1 MSARPSG
8 QIQTGRVSAS
18 SCSRPRAATS
28 SARRGW
34 RWAPT
39 ITSPSRSPTKRWWL
53 RSRRYSVLPKDPAMN
68 KQARK
73 GVAPV
78 RLNVLIPLVLGTLA
92 GACFL
97 VAAVVLGSITQARGP
112 IEEHLPRIGALMLLS
127 FGGMLVLFSA
137 AWAVLHLWVVRPIRI
152 LTGEAETLALT
163 QQNRGL
169 LMPSRHAL
177 ERLPRAV
184 EQLAQKLAA
193 ARAGTVEAIAG
204 ATQRA
209 EEQKSW
215 LEAILLDLTEGIIV
229 CNLEHRI
236 LLYNQAAARILN
248 MRDALGLGRSLFGLL
263 TGEPILQTL
272 ELLQQAGPAAGPSA
286 AQPASERA
294 SHRFVCATVDVGTLL
309 ETRLSL
315 VHQPSG
321 AASGY
326 VLSFADIGPQIENL
340 ALRDAILRETM
351 VEWRRP
357 LANLRA
363 AAETLFANPALKVA
377 DRAAFEEIIAK
388 EVENLNDRFL
398 EASRRYERLTAGP
411 WPMADIHSLDLF
423 RMLQRHLAE
432 SDGIELTP
440 VGMPLWLQADS
451 HSLILALEHLIRA
464 VANYTGKSAFD
475 IEALPG
481 ENYGYVE
488 VAWEGAPVP
497 SAAIESW
504 LDEPLKGTI
513 ANRKAR
519 QILERHG
526 SDLCSKRKGD
536 GRACLR
542 LPLRLPER
550 PQIISAGL
558 PVAPRPEY
566 YDFDLFKVADTTFGD
581 TPLKKLRYVVFDTET
596 TGIRPSEG
604 DELVAIAAVRIVNG
618 RILTGET
625 FDRLINPG
633 RSIPASSVR
642 IHGITE
648 GMARDKPP
656 ARIVLP
662 QFKNFVGDGVL
673 VAWNAA
679 FDMRFLELKQ
689 DEAGVRFDNPV
700 LDALLLSIYVS
711 DDPVDLSLMGTAE
724 RWGVVDI
731 GRLP

>member
-1 MSARPSG
+1 
-8 QIQTGRVSAS
+8 
-18 SCSRPRAATS
+18 
-28 SARRGW
+28 
-34 RWAPT
+34 
-39 ITSPSRSPTKRWWL
+39 
-53 RSRRYSVLPKDPAMN
+53 MN
-68 KQARK
+68 ERARK

-78 RLNVLIPLVLGTLA
+78 RLNMLVPLVLGTLG

-97 VAAVVLGSITQARGP
+97 VLAVVLGSITHARGP
-112 IEEHLPRIGALMLLS
+112 IEEHLPRIGSLMLVS
-127 FGGMLVLFSA
+127 FGSMLVLFSA
-137 AWAVLHLWVVRPIRI
+137 AWAVLYSWVVRPIQV

-163 QQNRGL
+163 QQSRGL
-169 LMPSRHAL
+169 LMPCRHAL

-193 ARAGTVEAIAG
+193 ARAGTAEAIAG

-209 EEQKSW
+209 EEQKRW

-263 TGEPILQTL
+263 TGEPVLQTL
-272 ELLQQAGPAAGPSA
+272 ELLQQAGQAAGKTGPGA
-286 AQPASERA
+286 AQPASEQP

-315 VHQPSG
+315 VRQPSG
-321 AASGY
+321 AATGY

-363 AAETLFANPALKVA
+363 AAETLFANPALKDA
-377 DRAAFEEIIAK
+377 DRVAFEEIIAK
-388 EVENLNDRFL
+388 EVETLNDRFL
-398 EASRRYERLTAGP
+398 EVSRRYERLTAGP
-411 WPMADIHSLDLF
+411 WPMSDIHSLDLF
-423 RMLQRHLAE
+423 RVLQRHLSE
-432 SDGIELTP
+432 NDGIELTL

-451 HSLILALEHLIRA
+451 HSLILALEHLVRA

-526 SDLCSKRKGD
+526 SDLWSKPRGD
-536 GRACLR
+536 GGACLR

-550 PQIISAGL
+550 PQIVSIEP

-566 YDFDLFKVADTTFGD
+566 YDFDLFKVADTALAD

-604 DELVAIAAVRIVNG
+604 DEIIAIAAVRIVNG
-618 RILTGET
+618 QILTGET
-625 FDRLINPG
+625 FERFVNPG
-633 RSIPASSVR
+633 RSIPAASVR

-648 GMARDKPP
+648 DTTRDKPP

-673 VAWNAA
+673 IAWNAA

-711 DDPVDLSLMGTAE
+711 DEPINHSLMATAE
-724 RWGVVDI
+724 RLGVVVT
-731 GRLP
+731 GRHTALGDAMATAAIWVRLLDLLAARGIRTLGQAFRISSRLVAERRQLAQF

>member
-1 MSARPSG
+1 
-8 QIQTGRVSAS
+8 
-18 SCSRPRAATS
+18 
-28 SARRGW
+28 
-34 RWAPT
+34 
-39 ITSPSRSPTKRWWL
+39 
-53 RSRRYSVLPKDPAMN
+53 MN
-68 KQARK
+68 ERTHK
-73 GVAPV
+73 GMTRV
-78 RLNVLIPLVLGTLA
+78 RLNVLVPLVLAALA

-97 VAAVVLGSITQARGP
+97 VSAVVLGSITQAKGP
-112 IEEHLPRIGALMLLS
+112 IEDHLPRIGSLILLS

-137 AWAVLHLWVVRPIRI
+137 AWAVLHLWVVRPIRA
-152 LTGEAETLALT
+152 LTNEAETLALT
-163 QQNRGL
+163 QQKRGL
-169 LMPSRHAL
+169 LMPPRHAL

-193 ARAGTVEAIAG
+193 AHAGTEEAIAG

-272 ELLQQAGPAAGPSA
+272 ELLQQATPAGGQSGPDTAEGALG
-286 AQPASERA
+286 QQ

-309 ETRLSL
+309 ETHLSL
-315 VHQPSG
+315 VRQPSG

-326 VLSFADIGPQIENL
+326 VLSFADIGPQIEKL

-363 AAETLFANPALKVA
+363 AVETLFANPTLEDT

-388 EVENLNDRFL
+388 EVENLNDRFF
-398 EASRRYERLTAGP
+398 EASRRYDRLTAGP
-411 WPMADIHSLDLF
+411 WPMSDIHSLDLF
-423 RMLQRHLAE
+423 RLLQKHLSE
-432 SDGIELTP
+432 TDGIHLTP

-451 HSLILALEHLIRA
+451 HSLIVALEYLIRA
-464 VANYTGKSAFD
+464 VARYTGESAFD

-481 ENYGYVE
+481 QNYGYVE
-488 VAWEGAPVP
+488 VAWEGAPIP

-519 QILERHG
+519 EILERHG
-526 SDLCSKRKGD
+526 SDLWSKPRGE
-536 GRACLR
+536 GGACLR
-542 LPLRLPER
+542 LPLRLAER
-550 PQIISAGL
+550 AQIVSVKPQ
-558 PVAPRPEY
+558 VAPRPEY
-566 YDFDLFKVADTTFGD
+566 YDFDLFKITDTALAD

-625 FDRLINPG
+625 FERLINPG

-648 GMARDKPP
+648 DMARDKPP
-656 ARIVLP
+656 ARVVLP
-662 QFKNFVGDGVL
+662 QFKNFVGDEVL
-673 VAWNAA
+673 IAWNAA

-689 DEAGVRFDNPV
+689 DEAGVRFNNPV

-711 DDPVDLSLMGTAE
+711 NDLANHSLLATAE
-724 RWGVVDI
+724 RLGVVVT
-731 GRLP
+731 GRHTALGDAMATAAIWVKLLNLLEARGIRTLGQAFRISSRLVAERRQLAQF

>member
-1 MSARPSG
+1 MNER
-8 QIQTGRVSAS
+8 TH
-18 SCSRPRAATS
+18 
-28 SARRGW
+28 RGVT
-34 RWAPT
+34 R
-39 ITSPSRSPTKRWWL
+39 
-53 RSRRYSVLPKDPAMN
+53 
-68 KQARK
+68 
-73 GVAPV
+73 V
-78 RLNVLIPLVLGTLA
+78 RLNVLVPLVLAALA

-97 VAAVVLGSITQARGP
+97 VSAVVLGSITQAKGP
-112 IEEHLPRIGALMLLS
+112 IEDHLPRLGSLMLVS

-137 AWAVLHLWVVRPIRI
+137 AWAVLHLWVVWPIRA
-152 LTGEAETLALT
+152 LTNEAETLALT

-169 LMPSRHAL
+169 LMPPRHAL

-193 ARAGTVEAIAG
+193 ARVGTEEAIAG

-229 CNLEHRI
+229 CNLQHRI

-272 ELLQQAGPAAGPSA
+272 ELLQQAGPAGGKTAPDA
-286 AQPASERA
+286 AEGAPEQQ

-309 ETRLSL
+309 ETHLSL
-315 VHQPSG
+315 VRQPSG

-326 VLSFADIGPQIENL
+326 VLSFADIGPQIEKL

-351 VEWRRP
+351 VDWRRP

-363 AAETLFANPALKVA
+363 AVETLFANPTLEGA

-388 EVENLNDRFL
+388 EVENLNDRFF
-398 EASRRYERLTAGP
+398 EASRRYDRLTAGP
-411 WPMADIHSLDLF
+411 WPMSDIHSLDLF
-423 RMLQRHLAE
+423 RVLQKHLSE
-432 SDGIELTP
+432 VDGIQLTP

-464 VANYTGKSAFD
+464 VARHTGKSVFD
-475 IEALPG
+475 IEAVRG

-488 VAWEGAPVP
+488 VAWEGAAIP

-504 LDEPLKGTI
+504 LDEPLEGTI

-519 QILERHG
+519 EILERHG
-526 SDLCSKRKGD
+526 SDLWSKPRGE
-536 GRACLR
+536 GACLR
-542 LPLRLPER
+542 LPLRLAER
-550 PQIISAGL
+550 PQIISVKQ

-566 YDFDLFKVADTTFGD
+566 YDFDLFKITDTALAD

-625 FDRLINPG
+625 FERLINPG

-648 GMARDKPP
+648 DMARDKPP

-662 QFKNFVGDGVL
+662 QFKNFVGDEVL
-673 VAWNAA
+673 IAWNAA

-689 DEAGVRFDNPV
+689 DEAGVRFNNPV

-711 DDPVDLSLMGTAE
+711 NDLANHSLLATAE
-724 RWGVVDI
+724 RLGVVVT
-731 GRLP
+731 GRHTALGDAMATAAIWVKLLNLLEARGIRTLGQAFRISSRLVAERRQLAQF

>member
-1 MSARPSG
+1 
-8 QIQTGRVSAS
+8 
-18 SCSRPRAATS
+18 
-28 SARRGW
+28 
-34 RWAPT
+34 
-39 ITSPSRSPTKRWWL
+39 
-53 RSRRYSVLPKDPAMN
+53 MN
-68 KQARK
+68 ERARK
-73 GVAPV
+73 GGAPV
-78 RLNVLIPLVLGTLA
+78 RLNVLVPLVLATLA
-92 GACFL
+92 AGCLL
-97 VAAVVLGSITQARGP
+97 VAVAVLGSLTQAKGP
-112 IEEHLPRIGALMLLS
+112 IEDHLPRLGSLMLAS
-127 FGGMLVLFSA
+127 FGGMLVLFAA
-137 AWAVLHLWVVRPIRI
+137 AWAVLHVWVVRPIRA
-152 LTGEAETLALT
+152 LTAEAETLALT
-163 QQNRGL
+163 QQSRAL
-169 LMPSRHAL
+169 LMPPRHAL

-193 ARAGTVEAIAG
+193 SRGGTAQAIAA

-229 CNLEHRI
+229 CNLDHRI
-236 LLYNQAAARILN
+236 LLYNSASARILN
-248 MRDALGLGRSLFGLL
+248 MREALGLGRSLFGLL
-263 TGEPILQTL
+263 TAEPLLQTL
-272 ELLQQAGPAAGPSA
+272 ELLQQGGQPSGVAGGVADERE
-286 AQPASERA
+286 QP

-309 ETRLSL
+309 ETRMSL
-315 VHQPSG
+315 VRQPSG

-340 ALRDAILRETM
+340 ALRDGILRETM

-363 AAETLFANPALKVA
+363 AVETLFANPTLKDA

-388 EVENLNDRFL
+388 EVENLNDRFS

-411 WPMADIHSLDLF
+411 WPMSDIHSLDLF
-423 RMLQRHLAE
+423 RVLQRHLSE
-432 SDGIELTP
+432 VDGIELTP

-451 HSLILALEHLIRA
+451 HSLILALEHLTRELA
-464 VANYTGKSAFD
+464 RYTRKRAFD
-475 IEALPG
+475 VEAMAG

-488 VAWEGAPVP
+488 IAWEGTPIP
-497 SAAIESW
+497 SAAIEGW

-526 SDLCSKRKGD
+526 SDLWSKIKGE
-536 GRACLR
+536 GGACLR
-542 LPLRLPER
+542 LPLRLSER
-550 PQIISAGL
+550 PQIAKS
-558 PVAPRPEY
+558 PTAPRPEY
-566 YDFDLFKVADTTFGD
+566 YDFDLFKITDTALADH
-581 TPLKKLRYVVFDTET
+581 PLKSLRYVVFDTET
-596 TGIRPSEG
+596 TGLRPSEG
-604 DELVAIAAVRIVNG
+604 DELIAIAAVRIVNG

-625 FDRLINPG
+625 FERLIDPG

-648 GMARDKPP
+648 DMARDKPP

-689 DEAGVRFDNPV
+689 DEAGVQFNNPV
-700 LDALLLSIYVS
+700 LDALLLSIFVS
-711 DDPVDLSLMGTAE
+711 EDNVNHSLLATAE
-724 RWGVVDI
+724 RLGVVVT
-731 GRLP
+731 GRHTALGDAMAAAAIWVKLMDLLEARGIRTLGQAYRISSRLVAERRQLAQF

>member
-1 MSARPSG
+1 MSERARQGS
-8 QIQTGRVSAS
+8 
-18 SCSRPRAATS
+18 
-28 SARRGW
+28 
-34 RWAPT
+34 
-39 ITSPSRSPTKRWWL
+39 
-53 RSRRYSVLPKDPAMN
+53 
-68 KQARK
+68 
-73 GVAPV
+73 APV
-78 RLNVLIPLVLGTLA
+78 RLHVLVPLVLGILA
-92 GACFL
+92 GVCFL
-97 VAAVVLGSITQARGP
+97 VSAAVLGWIAHEQHRP
-112 IEEHLPRIGALMLLS
+112 IGALLS
-127 FGGMLVLFSA
+127 LVFGGMLLLFA
-137 AWAVLHLWVVRPIRI
+137 VAWAVLHWWVVRPIQV

-169 LMPSRHAL
+169 LMSPSHAL

-184 EQLAQKLAA
+184 EHLAHKLAA
-193 ARAGTVEAIAG
+193 ARAGTAEAVAG

-248 MRDALGLGRSLFGLL
+248 MRDTLGLGRSLFGLL
-263 TGEPILQTL
+263 TGEPVLQTL
-272 ELLQQAGPAAGPSA
+272 ELLQQSGKTAFAGP
-286 AQPASERA
+286 ERQ

-315 VHQPSG
+315 VRQPSG
-321 AASGY
+321 TASGY

-363 AAETLFANPALKVA
+363 AAETLFANPALKDA

-411 WPMADIHSLDLF
+411 WPMSDIHSLDLF
-423 RMLQRHLAE
+423 RLLQRHLSE
-432 SDGIELTP
+432 NDGIELTL

-464 VANYTGKSAFD
+464 VAGYTGKSAFD

-481 ENYGYVE
+481 DNYGYVE
-488 VAWEGAPVP
+488 VAWEGAPIP

-526 SDLCSKRKGD
+526 SDLWSRPRGD
-536 GRACLR
+536 GGACLR

-550 PQIISAGL
+550 PQIVMAG
-558 PVAPRPEY
+558 PPAAPRPEY
-566 YDFDLFKVADTTFGD
+566 YDFDLFKLTDTALAD

-604 DELVAIAAVRIVNG
+604 DELIAIAAVRIVNG

-625 FDRLINPG
+625 FERLINPG
-633 RSIPASSVR
+633 RSIPAASVR

-648 GMARDKPP
+648 EMARDKPP

-673 VAWNAA
+673 IAWNAA

-689 DEAGVRFDNPV
+689 DEAAVRFDNPV

-711 DDPVDLSLMGTAE
+711 NDPVNHSLLATAE
-724 RWGVVDI
+724 RLGVVVT
-731 GRLP
+731 GRHTALGDAMATAAIWVKLLDLLEARGIRTLGQAYRISSRLVAERRQLAQF

>member
-1 MSARPSG
+1 
-8 QIQTGRVSAS
+8 
-18 SCSRPRAATS
+18 
-28 SARRGW
+28 
-34 RWAPT
+34 
-39 ITSPSRSPTKRWWL
+39 
-53 RSRRYSVLPKDPAMN
+53 MN
-68 KQARK
+68 ERARK
-73 GVAPV
+73 RVAPV
-78 RLNVLIPLVLGTLA
+78 RLNVLVPLVLGTLA
-92 GACFL
+92 GTCFL
-97 VAAVVLGSITQARGP
+97 VSAVVLGSITQARGP
-112 IEEHLPRIGALMLLS
+112 IEEHLPRLGSLMLVS

-137 AWAVLHLWVVRPIRI
+137 AWAVLYLWVVRPIQA

-163 QQNRGL
+163 QQSRGL

-184 EQLAQKLAA
+184 EQLAQRLAA
-193 ARAGTVEAIAG
+193 ARAGTGEAIAS

-229 CNLEHRI
+229 CNPEHRI

-263 TGEPILQTL
+263 TSEPILQTL
-272 ELLQQAGPAAGPSA
+272 ELLQQAGQAGPDA
-286 AQPASERA
+286 AQGASERQ

-315 VHQPSG
+315 VRQPSG

-340 ALRDAILRETM
+340 ALRDAILHETM

-363 AAETLFANPALKVA
+363 AAETLFANPALKDA
-377 DRAAFEEIIAK
+377 DRTAFEEIIAK

-411 WPMADIHSLDLF
+411 WPMSDIHSLDLF
-423 RMLQRHLAE
+423 RVLQRHLSE
-432 SDGIELTP
+432 NDGIELTL

-464 VANYTGKSAFD
+464 VANYAGKSAFD

-488 VAWEGAPVP
+488 VAWEGAPIP

-526 SDLCSKRKGD
+526 SDLWSKPRGD
-536 GRACLR
+536 GGACLR
-542 LPLRLPER
+542 LPLRLPAR
-550 PQIISAGL
+550 PQIVSIE
-558 PVAPRPEY
+558 PPIAPRPEY
-566 YDFDLFKVADTTFGD
+566 YDFDLFKVADTALAD

-604 DELVAIAAVRIVNG
+604 DELIAIAAVRIVNG

-625 FDRLINPG
+625 FERLMNPG

-648 GMARDKPP
+648 DMARDKPP

-673 VAWNAA
+673 IAWNAA

-711 DDPVDLSLMGTAE
+711 DEPIDHSLMATAE
-724 RWGVVDI
+724 RLGVVVT
-731 GRLP
+731 GRHTALGDAMATAAIWVRLLDLLEARGIRTLGQAFRISSRLVAERRQLAQF

>member
-1 MSARPSG
+1 M
-8 QIQTGRVSAS
+8 
-18 SCSRPRAATS
+18 
-28 SARRGW
+28 
-34 RWAPT
+34 
-39 ITSPSRSPTKRWWL
+39 
-53 RSRRYSVLPKDPAMN
+53 
-68 KQARK
+68 
-73 GVAPV
+73 
-78 RLNVLIPLVLGTLA
+78 LV
-92 GACFL
+92 
-97 VAAVVLGSITQARGP
+97 
-112 IEEHLPRIGALMLLS
+112 S

-137 AWAVLHLWVVRPIRI
+137 AWAVFHVWVVRPIQA

-163 QQNRGL
+163 RQNRGL

-177 ERLPRAV
+177 ERLPHAV
-184 EQLAQKLAA
+184 AQLAQKLAA
-193 ARAGTVEAIAG
+193 ARTGTAEAIAG

-248 MRDALGLGRSLFGLL
+248 ARDALGLGRSLFGLL

-272 ELLQQAGPAAGPSA
+272 ELLQQSGQAAGKTGPDA
-286 AQPASERA
+286 AERA
-294 SHRFVCATVDVGTLL
+294 SDQQSHRFVCATVDVGTLL

-315 VHQPSG
+315 VREPSG

-326 VLSFADIGPQIENL
+326 VLSFADIGLQIENL

-363 AAETLFANPALKVA
+363 AVETLFANPALKDA
-377 DRAAFEEIIAK
+377 DRAAFEEIISK

-398 EASRRYERLTAGP
+398 DVSRRYERLTAGP
-411 WPMADIHSLDLF
+411 WPMSDIHSLDLF
-423 RMLQRHLAE
+423 RVLQRHLSE
-432 SDGIELTP
+432 RGGIELTP

-451 HSLILALEHLIRA
+451 HSLILALEHLVRA
-464 VANYTGKSAFD
+464 VASYTGKSAFD
-475 IEALPG
+475 IEAVPG

-488 VAWEGAPVP
+488 VAWEGVPIP

-504 LDEPLKGTI
+504 LDEPLEGTI

-526 SDLCSKRKGD
+526 SDLWSKPKGD
-536 GRACLR
+536 GSACLR
-542 LPLRLPER
+542 LPLRQPER
-550 PQIISAGL
+550 PQIVSGK
-558 PVAPRPEY
+558 PSMAPRPEY
-566 YDFDLFKVADTTFGD
+566 YDFDLFKITDTALAD
-581 TPLKKLRYVVFDTET
+581 TPLKKLRFVVFDTET
-596 TGIRPSEG
+596 TGLRPSEG
-604 DELVAIAAVRIVNG
+604 DELIAIAAVRIVNG
-618 RILTGET
+618 RLLTGET
-625 FDRLINPG
+625 FERLINPG

-648 GMARDKPP
+648 DMARDKPP

-662 QFKNFVGDGVL
+662 QFKNFIGDAVL

-689 DEAGVRFDNPV
+689 DEAGVRFNNPV

-711 DDPVDLSLMGTAE
+711 NDLINHSLLATAE
-724 RWGVVDI
+724 RLGVVVT
-731 GRLP
+731 GRHTALGDAMATGAIWVKLLDLLEARGIRTLGQAFKISSRLVDERRQVAQF

>member
-1 MSARPSG
+1 
-8 QIQTGRVSAS
+8 
-18 SCSRPRAATS
+18 
-28 SARRGW
+28 
-34 RWAPT
+34 
-39 ITSPSRSPTKRWWL
+39 
-53 RSRRYSVLPKDPAMN
+53 MN
-68 KQARK
+68 ERARK

-78 RLNVLIPLVLGTLA
+78 RLHVLIPLVLGTLA
-92 GACFL
+92 GACLL
-97 VAAVVLGSITQARGP
+97 VSVAVLGSITQARGP
-112 IEEHLPRIGALMLLS
+112 IEDHLPRIGLLMLLS
-127 FGGMLVLFSA
+127 FGGMLALFAA
-137 AWAVLHLWVVRPIRI
+137 AWAVLHSWVVRPIEA

-169 LMPSRHAL
+169 LMPPRHAL

-193 ARAGTVEAIAG
+193 ARAGTAEAIAD

-263 TGEPILQTL
+263 TGEPVVQTL
-272 ELLQQAGPAAGPSA
+272 ELLQQSGQAAGKTGLEA
-286 AQPASERA
+286 ERASEQQ

-315 VHQPSG
+315 VREPSG

-326 VLSFADIGPQIENL
+326 VLSFADIGPQIQNL

-363 AAETLFANPALKVA
+363 AVETLFANPAIKGT
-377 DRAAFEEIIAK
+377 DRAAFEEIIAN
-388 EVENLNDRFL
+388 EVENLNDRFH
-398 EASRRYERLTAGP
+398 EVSRRYERLTAGP
-411 WPMADIHSLDLF
+411 WPMSDIHSLDLF
-423 RMLQRHLAE
+423 RVLQRHLSE
-432 SDGIELTP
+432 SSGIELTP

-451 HSLILALEHLIRA
+451 HSLILALEHLVRA
-464 VANYTGKSAFD
+464 VASHTGKSAFD

-481 ENYGYVE
+481 EKYAYVE
-488 VAWEGAPVP
+488 VAWEGAPIP

-504 LDEPLKGTI
+504 LDEPLQGTI

-526 SDLCSKRKGD
+526 SDLWSKQRGD
-536 GRACLR
+536 GIACLR

-550 PQIISAGL
+550 PQIVSAS
-558 PVAPRPEY
+558 PPAAAPRPEY
-566 YDFDLFKVADTTFGD
+566 YDFDLFKVTDTALAD
-581 TPLKKLRYVVFDTET
+581 TPLKKLRCVVFDTET
-596 TGIRPSEG
+596 TGLRPSEG
-604 DELVAIAAVRIVNG
+604 DELIAIAAVRIVNG
-618 RILTGET
+618 RLLTGET
-625 FDRLINPG
+625 FERLMNPG

-648 GMARDKPP
+648 DMARDKPP

-662 QFKNFVGDGVL
+662 QFKNFIGDAVL
-673 VAWNAA
+673 IAWNAA

-689 DEAGVRFDNPV
+689 DEAGVQFNNPV

-711 DDPVDLSLMGTAE
+711 NDPINHSLLATAE
-724 RWGVVDI
+724 RLGVVVT
-731 GRLP
+731 GRHTALGDAMATAAIWVKLLDLLEARGIRTLGQAFRISSRLVAERRQLAQF

>member
-8 QIQTGRVSAS
+8 QIHAGLASAS

-28 SARRGW
+28 SARRAW

-39 ITSPSRSPTKRWWL
+39 ITSPSHSRTKRWWP
-53 RSRRYSVLPKDPAMN
+53 RSRRCSVLPKDPAMN
-68 KQARK
+68 ELARK
-73 GVAPV
+73 GVPPV
-78 RLNVLIPLVLGTLA
+78 RLNMLLPLVLGTLA

-112 IEEHLPRIGALMLLS
+112 IEEHLPRIGALMLAS

-137 AWAVLHLWVVRPIRI
+137 AWAVLHVWVVRPIQI

-163 QQNRGL
+163 QQNRSL

-193 ARAGTVEAIAG
+193 ARAGTAEAIAD

-215 LEAILLDLTEGIIV
+215 LEALPLD
-229 CNLEHRI
+229 
-236 LLYNQAAARILN
+236 
-248 MRDALGLGRSLFGLL
+248 
-263 TGEPILQTL
+263 
-272 ELLQQAGPAAGPSA
+272 LLQQAGQAAGKTRPDA
-286 AQPASERA
+286 TELASEQQ

-315 VHQPSG
+315 VQQPSG

-363 AAETLFANPALKVA
+363 AAETLFANPTLKDA
-377 DRAAFEEIIAK
+377 DRAAFEQIIAS

-398 EASRRYERLTAGP
+398 EVSRRYERLTAGP
-411 WPMADIHSLDLF
+411 WPMSDIHSLDLF
-423 RMLQRHLAE
+423 RVLQRHLSE
-432 SDGIELTP
+432 SDDIEVTL

-475 IEALPG
+475 IEALAG

-488 VAWEGAPVP
+488 VAWEGAPIP
-497 SAAIESW
+497 SATIESW

-526 SDLCSKRKGD
+526 SDLWSKPRGD
-536 GRACLR
+536 GGACLR
-542 LPLRLPER
+542 LPLRLAER
-550 PQIISAGL
+550 PQIISVGP

-566 YDFDLFKVADTTFGD
+566 YDFDLFKVADTALAD
-581 TPLKKLRYVVFDTET
+581 TPLKTLRYVVFDTET
-596 TGIRPSEG
+596 TGLRPSEG
-604 DELVAIAAVRIVNG
+604 DELVSIAAVRIVNG

-625 FDRLINPG
+625 FERLINPG
-633 RSIPASSVR
+633 RSIPAASVR

-648 GMARDKPP
+648 DMARDKPP
-656 ARIVLP
+656 ARIVLS

-679 FDMRFLELKQ
+679 FDMRFLVIKQ
-689 DEAGVRFDNPV
+689 DEAGVRFGNPV
-700 LDALLLSIYVS
+700 LDALLLSIYLS
-711 DDPVDLSLMGTAE
+711 DDPINHSLMATAE
-724 RWGVVDI
+724 RLGVVVT
-731 GRLP
+731 GRHTALGDAMATAAIWVKLLDLLEARGIRTLGQAFRISSRLVAERRQLAQF

>member
-1 MSARPSG
+1 
-8 QIQTGRVSAS
+8 
-18 SCSRPRAATS
+18 
-28 SARRGW
+28 
-34 RWAPT
+34 
-39 ITSPSRSPTKRWWL
+39 
-53 RSRRYSVLPKDPAMN
+53 MN
-68 KQARK
+68 ERARK
-73 GVAPV
+73 GGAPV
-78 RLNVLIPLVLGTLA
+78 RLRVLVPLVLATLA

-97 VAAVVLGSITQARGP
+97 VAAAVLGSLTRASGP
-112 IEEHLPRIGALMLLS
+112 IEDHLPRIGFLMLTS
-127 FGGMLVLFSA
+127 FGGMLVLFAA
-137 AWAVLHLWVVRPIRI
+137 AWAVLHVWVVRPIHA

-163 QQNRGL
+163 PQSRAL
-169 LMPSRHAL
+169 LMPPRHAL

-184 EQLAQKLAA
+184 EQLAHKLAT
-193 ARAGTVEAIAG
+193 ARGGTAEAIAA

-229 CNLEHRI
+229 CNLDHRI
-236 LLYNQAAARILN
+236 LLYNSAAARILN
-248 MRDALGLGRSLFGLL
+248 MREALGLGRSLFGLL
-263 TGEPILQTL
+263 TAEPLLQTL
-272 ELLQQAGPAAGPSA
+272 ELLQQGGQPSA
-286 AQPASERA
+286 AAGGIADEREQQ

-309 ETRLSL
+309 ETRMS
-315 VHQPSG
+315 VVRQSSG

-363 AAETLFANPALKVA
+363 AVETLFANPTLKDA

-388 EVENLNDRFL
+388 EVENLNDRFSA
-398 EASRRYERLTAGP
+398 ASRRYERLTAGP
-411 WPMADIHSLDLF
+411 WPMSDIHSLDLF
-423 RMLQRHLAE
+423 RVLQRHLSE
-432 SDGIELTP
+432 VDGIELTP

-451 HSLILALEHLIRA
+451 HSLILALEHLTRELA
-464 VANYTGKSAFD
+464 RYTGKCAFD
-475 IEALPG
+475 IEAMAG

-488 VAWEGAPVP
+488 IAWEGTPIP
-497 SAAIESW
+497 SAAIEGW

-526 SDLCSKRKGD
+526 SDLWSKTKGE
-536 GRACLR
+536 GAACLR
-542 LPLRLPER
+542 LPLRLSER
-550 PQIISAGL
+550 PQIAKSR
-558 PVAPRPEY
+558 VAPRPEY
-566 YDFDLFKVADTTFGD
+566 YDFDLFKITDTALADR
-581 TPLKKLRYVVFDTET
+581 PLKSLRYVVFDTET
-596 TGIRPSEG
+596 TGLRPSEG
-604 DELVAIAAVRIVNG
+604 DELIAIAAVRIVNG

-625 FDRLINPG
+625 FERLINPG

-648 GMARDKPP
+648 DMARDKPP

-689 DEAGVRFDNPV
+689 DEAGVQFNNPV
-700 LDALLLSIYVS
+700 LDALLLTIYVS
-711 DDPVDLSLMGTAE
+711 EDHVNHSLLATAE
-724 RWGVVDI
+724 RLGVVVT
-731 GRLP
+731 GRHTALGDAMATAAIWVKLMDLLEARGIRTLGQAYRISSRLVAERRQVAQF

>member
-1 MSARPSG
+1 MNE
-8 QIQTGRVSAS
+8 
-18 SCSRPRAATS
+18 RAH
-28 SARRGW
+28 R
-34 RWAPT
+34 
-39 ITSPSRSPTKRWWL
+39 
-53 RSRRYSVLPKDPAMN
+53 
-68 KQARK
+68 

-78 RLNVLIPLVLGTLA
+78 RLNVLVPLVLGTLA

-97 VAAVVLGSITQARGP
+97 VAAVVLGSLTQARGP
-112 IEEHLPRIGALMLLS
+112 IEEHLPRIGSLMLVS
-127 FGGMLVLFSA
+127 FGGMLVLFAA
-137 AWAVLHLWVVRPIRI
+137 AWAALHVWVVRPVRI
-152 LTGEAETLALT
+152 LTGEAERLALI
-163 QQNRGL
+163 QQDREL
-169 LMPSRHAL
+169 LMPARHAL

-193 ARAGTVEAIAG
+193 ARAGTAEAIAG
-204 ATQRA
+204 ATLRA

-229 CNLEHRI
+229 CNPEHRI

-248 MRDALGLGRSLFGLL
+248 MRDALGLGRSLFGVLA
-263 TGEPILQTL
+263 GEPILQTL
-272 ELLQQAGPAAGPSA
+272 ELLQQAGQTAARA
-286 AQPASERA
+286 AADAGQRASEQQ
-294 SHRFVCATVDVGTLL
+294 SHRFVCATIDVGTLL

-315 VHQPSG
+315 VRQPSG
-321 AASGY
+321 MPSGY
-326 VLSFADIGPQIENL
+326 VLSFADIGPQIESL

-363 AAETLFANPALKVA
+363 AAETLFANPALTDA

-388 EVENLNDRFL
+388 EVESLNDRFL

-411 WPMADIHSLDLF
+411 WPMSDIHSLDLF
-423 RMLQRHLAE
+423 RVLQRHLAE

-440 VGMPLWLQADS
+440 VGMPLWLEADS

-464 VANYTGKSAFD
+464 VASYTGKSAFD

-488 VAWEGAPVP
+488 VAWQGAPVP

-526 SDLCSKRKGD
+526 SDLWSKPRGD
-536 GRACLR
+536 GGACLR

-550 PQIISAGL
+550 PQILSVGP

-566 YDFDLFKVADTTFGD
+566 YDFDLFKVADTALAD
-581 TPLKKLRYVVFDTET
+581 TPLKALRYVVFDTET
-596 TGIRPSEG
+596 TGLRPSEG
-604 DELVAIAAVRIVNG
+604 DELIAIAAVRIVNG

-625 FDRLINPG
+625 FERLINPG

-648 GMARDKPP
+648 EMARDKPP

-662 QFKNFVGDGVL
+662 QFRNFVGDGVL
-673 VAWNAA
+673 IAWNAA

-711 DDPVDLSLMGTAE
+711 DDPINHSLMATAE
-724 RWGVVDI
+724 RLGVVVT
-731 GRLP
+731 GRHTALGDAMATAAIWVRLLDLLEARGIRTLGQAFKISSRLVAERRQLAQF

>member
-1 MSARPSG
+1 MNE
-8 QIQTGRVSAS
+8 
-18 SCSRPRAATS
+18 RAAKDF
-28 SARRGW
+28 
-34 RWAPT
+34 APT
-39 ITSPSRSPTKRWWL
+39 
-53 RSRRYSVLPKDPAMN
+53 
-68 KQARK
+68 
-73 GVAPV
+73 
-78 RLNVLIPLVLGTLA
+78 RLNLLVPLVLGTLA

-97 VAAVVLGSITQARGP
+97 VVAAVLGSLVQARGP
-112 IEEHLPRIGALMLLS
+112 IEEHLPRIGWLMLSS
-127 FGGMLVLFSA
+127 FGVLLLLFA
-137 AWAVLHLWVVRPIRI
+137 TAWAVLHVWVVRPMRV

-163 QQNRGL
+163 RQNRGL
-169 LMPSRHAL
+169 VMPSRHAL

-193 ARAGTVEAIAG
+193 ARAGTAEAIAD
-204 ATQRA
+204 ATRRA

-215 LEAILLDLTEGIIV
+215 LEAILLDLDEGIIV

-236 LLYNQAAARILN
+236 LLYNQAASRILD

-263 TGEPILQTL
+263 AREPVLHTL
-272 ELLQQAGPAAGPSA
+272 ELLQQVAPAARAGSDPD
-286 AQPASERA
+286 ERA
-294 SHRFVCATVDVGTLL
+294 GAQHSHRFVCATIDVGTLL

-315 VHQPSG
+315 VREPSG

-340 ALRDAILRETM
+340 ALRDDILRETM

-363 AAETLFANPALKVA
+363 ATETLFANPALEGA
-377 DRAAFEEIIAK
+377 DRAAFEEIIAN

-398 EASRRYERLTAGP
+398 EVSRRYERLTAGP
-411 WPMADIHSLDLF
+411 WPMSDIHSLDLF
-423 RMLQRHLAE
+423 RVLQRHLLE
-432 SDGIELTP
+432 NDGIELTP

-451 HSLILALEHLIRA
+451 HSMILALEHLVRA
-464 VANYTGKSAFD
+464 VARYTGKSTFD

-488 VAWEGAPVP
+488 VAWDGAPIP
-497 SAAIESW
+497 SAQIESW

-513 ANRKAR
+513 ANRRAR

-526 SDLCSKRKGD
+526 SDLWSKPKGE
-536 GRACLR
+536 GGACLR

-550 PQIISAGL
+550 PQIVSAA
-558 PVAPRPEY
+558 PPAAPRPEY
-566 YDFDLFKVADTTFGD
+566 YDFELFKIADTALAD

-604 DELVAIAAVRIVNG
+604 DELVSIAAVRIVNA

-625 FDRLINPG
+625 FERLIDPG
-633 RSIPASSVR
+633 RSIPAASVR
-642 IHGITE
+642 IHGITDD
-648 GMARDKPP
+648 MTRDKPP

-700 LDALLLSIYVS
+700 LDALLLSVYVS
-711 DDPVDLSLMGTAE
+711 NAPMDHSLMATAE
-724 RWGVVDI
+724 RLGIVVTGRHTALGDAMATAAIWLKVLDLLEARGVRTLGQAYRI
-731 GRLP
+731 SSRLVAERRQVAQF

>member
-1 MSARPSG
+1 
-8 QIQTGRVSAS
+8 
-18 SCSRPRAATS
+18 
-28 SARRGW
+28 
-34 RWAPT
+34 
-39 ITSPSRSPTKRWWL
+39 
-53 RSRRYSVLPKDPAMN
+53 MN
-68 KQARK
+68 ERARK
-73 GVAPV
+73 RVAPV
-78 RLNVLIPLVLGTLA
+78 RLNVLVPLVLGTLA

-97 VAAVVLGSITQARGP
+97 VSAVVLGSITQARGP
-112 IEEHLPRIGALMLLS
+112 IEEHLPRLGSLMLVS
-127 FGGMLVLFSA
+127 FGGILVLFSA
-137 AWAVLHLWVVRPIRI
+137 AWAVLYLWVVRPIQV

-163 QQNRGL
+163 QQSRGL
-169 LMPSRHAL
+169 LMPARHAL

-184 EQLAQKLAA
+184 EQLAQRLAA
-193 ARAGTVEAIAG
+193 ARAGTGEAIAS

-229 CNLEHRI
+229 CNPEHRI
-236 LLYNQAAARILN
+236 LLYNQAAARILD

-272 ELLQQAGPAAGPSA
+272 ELLQQAGQAAGPDA
-286 AQPASERA
+286 AQGASEQQ

-315 VHQPSG
+315 VRQPSG

-340 ALRDAILRETM
+340 ALRDAILHETM

-363 AAETLFANPALKVA
+363 AAETLFANPALKDA
-377 DRAAFEEIIAK
+377 DRTAFEEIIAK

-411 WPMADIHSLDLF
+411 WPMSDIHSLDLF
-423 RMLQRHLAE
+423 RVLQRHLSE
-432 SDGIELTP
+432 NDGIELTL

-464 VANYTGKSAFD
+464 VANYVGKSAFD

-488 VAWEGAPVP
+488 VAWEGAPIP

-526 SDLCSKRKGD
+526 SDLWSKPRGD
-536 GRACLR
+536 GGACLR
-542 LPLRLPER
+542 LPLRLPAR
-550 PQIISAGL
+550 PQIVSIE
-558 PVAPRPEY
+558 PPIAPRPEY
-566 YDFDLFKVADTTFGD
+566 YDFDLFKVTDTALAD

-604 DELVAIAAVRIVNG
+604 DELIAIAAVRIVNG

-625 FDRLINPG
+625 FERLMNPG
-633 RSIPASSVR
+633 RSIPVSSVR

-648 GMARDKPP
+648 DMARDKPP

-673 VAWNAA
+673 IAWNAA

-711 DDPVDLSLMGTAE
+711 DEPIDHSLMATAE
-724 RWGVVDI
+724 RLGVVVT
-731 GRLP
+731 GRHTALGDAMATAAIWVRLLDLLEARGIRTLGQAFRISSRLVAERQQLAQF

>member
-1 MSARPSG
+1 MNERARNGP
-8 QIQTGRVSAS
+8 
-18 SCSRPRAATS
+18 
-28 SARRGW
+28 
-34 RWAPT
+34 
-39 ITSPSRSPTKRWWL
+39 
-53 RSRRYSVLPKDPAMN
+53 
-68 KQARK
+68 
-73 GVAPV
+73 APV
-78 RLNVLIPLVLGTLA
+78 RLNVLVPLVLAALA

-97 VAAVVLGSITQARGP
+97 VSAVVLASITQARGP
-112 IEEHLPRIGALMLLS
+112 IEEHLPRIGTLMLVS
-127 FGGMLVLFSA
+127 FGGILALFSA
-137 AWAVLHLWVVRPIRI
+137 AWALLHAWVVRPIRT
-152 LTGEAETLALT
+152 LTSEAETLALT
-163 QQNRGL
+163 QQDRGL

-193 ARAGTVEAIAG
+193 ARSGTGEAIAG
-204 ATQRA
+204 ATRRA

-215 LEAILLDLTEGIIV
+215 LEAILLDLNEGIIV

-263 TGEPILQTL
+263 AGEPVLQTL
-272 ELLQQAGPAAGPSA
+272 ELLQQTRPAGANAAPDA
-286 AQPASERA
+286 AERVSEQQ

-315 VHQPSG
+315 VRQPSG

-326 VLSFADIGPQIENL
+326 VLSFADVGSQIENL

-357 LANLRA
+357 LANLTA
-363 AAETLFANPALKVA
+363 AVETLFANPALKGA

-388 EVENLNDRFL
+388 EVENLNDRFF
-398 EASRRYERLTAGP
+398 EVSRRYERLTAGP
-411 WPMADIHSLDLF
+411 WPMSDIHSLDLF
-423 RMLQRHLAE
+423 RVLQRHLSE
-432 SDGIELTP
+432 IDRIELTP
-440 VGMPLWLQADS
+440 VGMPLWFEADS

-464 VANYTGKSAFD
+464 LATYTGKSAFD
-475 IEALPG
+475 LEALPG
-481 ENYGYVE
+481 ERYGYVE
-488 VAWEGAPVP
+488 VAWEGAPIP

-526 SDLCSKRKGD
+526 SDLWSKPRGE
-536 GRACLR
+536 GGACIR
-542 LPLRLPER
+542 LPLRLSER
-550 PQIISAGL
+550 RQIAKPSI
-558 PVAPRPEY
+558 APRPEY
-566 YDFDLFKVADTTFGD
+566 YDFDLFKVADTTLAD
-581 TPLKKLRYVVFDTET
+581 TSLKKLRYVVFDTET

-604 DELVAIAAVRIVNG
+604 DELIAIAAVRIVNG

-625 FDRLINPG
+625 FERLIDPG

-648 GMARDKPP
+648 EMARDKPP

-711 DDPVDLSLMGTAE
+711 DGPTNHSLMATAE
-724 RWGVVDI
+724 RLGVVVT
-731 GRLP
+731 GRHTALGDAMATAAIWVKLLDLLEARGIRTLGQAFKISSRLVAERRQLAQF

>member
-1 MSARPSG
+1 
-8 QIQTGRVSAS
+8 
-18 SCSRPRAATS
+18 
-28 SARRGW
+28 
-34 RWAPT
+34 
-39 ITSPSRSPTKRWWL
+39 
-53 RSRRYSVLPKDPAMN
+53 MN
-68 KQARK
+68 KRARK

-78 RLNVLIPLVLGTLA
+78 RLNVLVPLVLGTLA

-97 VAAVVLGSITQARGP
+97 VSAVVLASITQARGP
-112 IEEHLPRIGALMLLS
+112 IEEHLPRIGTLMLLS
-127 FGGMLVLFSA
+127 FGGILVLFSA
-137 AWAVLHLWVVRPIRI
+137 AWAIFHLWIARPIQI

-163 QQNRGL
+163 GQNRGL

-177 ERLPRAV
+177 EQLPRAV
-184 EQLAQKLAA
+184 EQLAQKFAA
-193 ARAGTVEAIAG
+193 ARAGTAEAIAG

-215 LEAILLDLTEGIIV
+215 LEAILLDLTEGIVV

-263 TGEPILQTL
+263 TGEPILQML
-272 ELLQQAGPAAGPSA
+272 ELLQHGQGAGKTRPDAP
-286 AQPASERA
+286 QHASEQQ

-315 VHQPSG
+315 VRQPSG
-321 AASGY
+321 ATSGY
-326 VLSFADIGPQIENL
+326 VLSFADIGRQIENL

-363 AAETLFANPALKVA
+363 AAETLFTNPELKDA

-388 EVENLNDRFL
+388 EVENLTDRFL
-398 EASRRYERLTAGP
+398 EVSRRYERLTAGP
-411 WPMADIHSLDLF
+411 WPMSDIHSLDLF
-423 RMLQRHLAE
+423 RVVRRHLSE

-440 VGMPLWLQADS
+440 VGVPLWLQADS
-451 HSLILALEHLIRA
+451 HSLILALENLIRA

-475 IEALPG
+475 IEALLG

-488 VAWEGAPVP
+488 VAWQGAPIP
-497 SAAIESW
+497 SATIESW

-519 QILERHG
+519 QILEWHG
-526 SDLCSKRKGD
+526 SDLWSKPKGD
-536 GRACLR
+536 GAACLR

-550 PQIISAGL
+550 PQGVSVSPPI
-558 PVAPRPEY
+558 APRPEC
-566 YDFDLFKVADTTFGD
+566 YDFDLFRIADTALAD
-581 TPLKKLRYVVFDTET
+581 TPLKGLRYVVFDTET

-604 DELVAIAAVRIVNG
+604 DELIAIGAVRIVNR
-618 RILTGET
+618 RILTSET
-625 FDRLINPG
+625 FERLINPG
-633 RSIPASSVR
+633 RSIPAASVR

-648 GMARDKPP
+648 DMARDKPP

-662 QFKNFVGDGVL
+662 QFKNFVGDCVL

-689 DEAGVRFDNPV
+689 DEVGVRFDNPV
-700 LDALLLSIYVS
+700 LDALLLSIYVRAEPI
-711 DDPVDLSLMGTAE
+711 DHSLMATAE
-724 RWGVVDI
+724 RLGVVVT
-731 GRLP
+731 GRHTALGDAMATAAIWIKLLDLLEARGIRTLGQAFKISRRLVAERRHLAQF

>member
-1 MSARPSG
+1 
-8 QIQTGRVSAS
+8 
-18 SCSRPRAATS
+18 
-28 SARRGW
+28 
-34 RWAPT
+34 
-39 ITSPSRSPTKRWWL
+39 
-53 RSRRYSVLPKDPAMN
+53 MN
-68 KQARK
+68 ERARK
-73 GVAPV
+73 AVAPV
-78 RLNVLIPLVLGTLA
+78 RLNVLVPLVLGTLA

-97 VAAVVLGSITQARGP
+97 VSAVVLGSITQARGP
-112 IEEHLPRIGALMLLS
+112 IEEHLPRIGALMLAS
-127 FGGMLVLFSA
+127 FGGMLVLFAA
-137 AWAVLHLWVVRPIRI
+137 AWAILHLWVVRPIQI

-163 QQNRGL
+163 RQNRGV

-193 ARAGTVEAIAG
+193 ARAGTAEAIAG

-248 MRDALGLGRSLFGLL
+248 MRDALGLGRSVFGLL
-263 TGEPILQTL
+263 TAEPILQTL
-272 ELLQQAGPAAGPSA
+272 ELLQQTGQAAGKTGPGA
-286 AQPASERA
+286 AQRASEQQ

-315 VHQPSG
+315 VRQPSG

-363 AAETLFANPALKVA
+363 AAETLFANPALKDA
-377 DRAAFEEIIAK
+377 DRTAFEEIIAK

-398 EASRRYERLTAGP
+398 EVSGRYERLTAGP
-411 WPMADIHSLDLF
+411 WPMSDIHSLDLF
-423 RMLQRHLAE
+423 RVLQKHLSE
-432 SDGIELTP
+432 NDGIELTP

-464 VANYTGKSAFD
+464 VANYTGKSGFD

-488 VAWEGAPVP
+488 IAWEGAPVP
-497 SAAIESW
+497 PAAIESW

-513 ANRKAR
+513 ANRQAR

-526 SDLCSKRKGD
+526 SDLWSKPRGD
-536 GRACLR
+536 GGVCLR
-542 LPLRLPER
+542 LPLRLSER
-550 PQIISAGL
+550 RQIVSAGP

-566 YDFDLFKVADTTFGD
+566 YDFDLFKVADTALAD
-581 TPLKKLRYVVFDTET
+581 TPLKTLRYVVFDTET
-596 TGIRPSEG
+596 TGLRPSEG
-604 DELVAIAAVRIVNG
+604 DELLAIAAVRIVNG

-625 FDRLINPG
+625 FERLMNPG
-633 RSIPASSVR
+633 RSIPATSMR

-648 GMARDKPP
+648 DMARDKPP

-711 DDPVDLSLMGTAE
+711 DDPVDHSLMGTAE
-724 RWGVVDI
+724 RLGVVVT
-731 GRLP
+731 GRHTALGDAMATAAIWVKLLDLLEARGIRTLGQAFKISSRLVAERRQLAQF

>member
-1 MSARPSG
+1 
-8 QIQTGRVSAS
+8 
-18 SCSRPRAATS
+18 
-28 SARRGW
+28 
-34 RWAPT
+34 
-39 ITSPSRSPTKRWWL
+39 
-53 RSRRYSVLPKDPAMN
+53 MN
-68 KQARK
+68 ERIRK
-73 GVAPV
+73 SVAPV
-78 RLNVLIPLVLGTLA
+78 RLNLLVPLVLAALA
-92 GACFL
+92 GACVLML
-97 VAAVVLGSITQARGP
+97 VVVLGSITQAKGP
-112 IEEHLPRIGALMLLS
+112 IENHLPRIGSLMLVG

-137 AWAVLHLWVVRPIRI
+137 AWAVLHLWIVRPIRV
-152 LTGEAETLALT
+152 LTNEAETLALT
-163 QQNRGL
+163 RQDRGL
-169 LMPSRHAL
+169 LMPARHAL

-184 EQLAQKLAA
+184 EQLAQRLAA
-193 ARAGTVEAIAG
+193 ARAGTEEAIAC

-215 LEAILLDLTEGIIV
+215 LEAILLDLTEGIVV

-236 LLYNQAAARILN
+236 LLYNEAAARILN
-248 MRDALGLGRSLFGLL
+248 TPDALGLGRSLFGLL
-263 TGEPILQTL
+263 TGEPVLQTL
-272 ELLQQAGPAAGPSA
+272 ELLQQARPAGGKTGPNAAEH
-286 AQPASERA
+286 ASEQQ
-294 SHRFVCATVDVGTLL
+294 SHRFVCATVDMGTLL

-315 VHQPSG
+315 ARQPSG

-363 AAETLFANPALKVA
+363 AVETLFANPTLNDS

-388 EVENLNDRFL
+388 EVEKLNDRFF
-398 EASRRYERLTAGP
+398 EASRRYDRLTAGP
-411 WPMADIHSLDLF
+411 WPMSDIHSLDLF
-423 RMLQRHLAE
+423 RVLQRHLSE
-432 SDGIELTP
+432 IDSIELTP

-451 HSLILALEHLIRA
+451 HSLILALEYLIRA
-464 VANYTGKSAFD
+464 LARHTGKSAFD

-481 ENYGYVE
+481 EHYAYVE
-488 VAWEGAPVP
+488 VAWEGRPIP
-497 SAAIESW
+497 SATIESW

-526 SDLCSKRKGD
+526 SDLWSKPRGES
-536 GRACLR
+536 GACLR
-542 LPLRLPER
+542 LPLRLSGR
-550 PQIISAGL
+550 PQIMSVEWRI
-558 PVAPRPEY
+558 APRPEY
-566 YDFDLFKVADTTFGD
+566 YDFDLFKSADMALAD

-604 DELVAIAAVRIVNG
+604 DELVSIAAVRIVNG

-625 FDRLINPG
+625 FERLMNPG
-633 RSIPASSVR
+633 RSIPASSIR

-648 GMARDKPP
+648 DMVRDKPP

-673 VAWNAA
+673 VAWNVA

-689 DEAGVRFDNPV
+689 DEAGVRFNNPV

-711 DDPVDLSLMGTAE
+711 NGVTDHSLIATAE
-724 RWGVVDI
+724 RLGIVVT
-731 GRLP
+731 GRHTALGDAMATAGIWIKLLDVLEARGIRTLGQAFKISSRLVAERRQLAQF

>member
-1 MSARPSG
+1 
-8 QIQTGRVSAS
+8 
-18 SCSRPRAATS
+18 
-28 SARRGW
+28 
-34 RWAPT
+34 
-39 ITSPSRSPTKRWWL
+39 
-53 RSRRYSVLPKDPAMN
+53 MN
-68 KQARK
+68 ERARK
-73 GVAPV
+73 RVAPV
-78 RLNVLIPLVLGTLA
+78 RLNVLVPLVLGTLA
-92 GACFL
+92 GTCFL
-97 VAAVVLGSITQARGP
+97 VSAVVLGSITQARGP
-112 IEEHLPRIGALMLLS
+112 IEEHLPRLGSLMLVS

-137 AWAVLHLWVVRPIRI
+137 AWAVLYLWVVRPIQA

-163 QQNRGL
+163 QQSRGL

-184 EQLAQKLAA
+184 EQLAQRLAA
-193 ARAGTVEAIAG
+193 ARAGTGEAIAS

-229 CNLEHRI
+229 CNPEHRI

-272 ELLQQAGPAAGPSA
+272 ELLQQAGQAAGPDA
-286 AQPASERA
+286 AQGASEQQ

-315 VHQPSG
+315 VRQPSG

-340 ALRDAILRETM
+340 ALRDAILHETM

-363 AAETLFANPALKVA
+363 AAETLFANPALKDA
-377 DRAAFEEIIAK
+377 DRTAFEEIIAK

-411 WPMADIHSLDLF
+411 WPMSDIHSLDLF
-423 RMLQRHLAE
+423 RVLQRHLSE
-432 SDGIELTP
+432 NDGIELTL

-464 VANYTGKSAFD
+464 VANYAGKSAFD

-488 VAWEGAPVP
+488 VAWEGAPIP

-526 SDLCSKRKGD
+526 SDLWSKPRGD
-536 GRACLR
+536 GGACLR
-542 LPLRLPER
+542 LPLRLPAR
-550 PQIISAGL
+550 PQIVSIE
-558 PVAPRPEY
+558 PPIAPRPEY
-566 YDFDLFKVADTTFGD
+566 YDFDLFKVADTALAD

-604 DELVAIAAVRIVNG
+604 DELIAIAAVRIVNG

-625 FDRLINPG
+625 FERLMNPG

-648 GMARDKPP
+648 DMARDKPP

-673 VAWNAA
+673 IAWNAA

-711 DDPVDLSLMGTAE
+711 DEPIDHSLMATAE
-724 RWGVVDI
+724 RLGVVVT
-731 GRLP
+731 GRHTALGDAMATAAIWVRLLDLLEARGIRTLGQAFRISSRLVAERRQLAQF

>member
-1 MSARPSG
+1 
-8 QIQTGRVSAS
+8 V
-18 SCSRPRAATS
+18 
-28 SARRGW
+28 
-34 RWAPT
+34 
-39 ITSPSRSPTKRWWL
+39 
-53 RSRRYSVLPKDPAMN
+53 
-68 KQARK
+68 
-73 GVAPV
+73 
-78 RLNVLIPLVLGTLA
+78 
-92 GACFL
+92 
-97 VAAVVLGSITQARGP
+97 
-112 IEEHLPRIGALMLLS
+112 
-127 FGGMLVLFSA
+127 
-137 AWAVLHLWVVRPIRI
+137 WVVRPIQA

-163 QQNRGL
+163 RQNRGL

-177 ERLPRAV
+177 ERLPHAV
-184 EQLAQKLAA
+184 AQLAQKLAA
-193 ARAGTVEAIAG
+193 ARTGTAEAIAG

-248 MRDALGLGRSLFGLL
+248 ARDALGLGRSLFGLL

-272 ELLQQAGPAAGPSA
+272 ELLQQSGQAAGKTGPDA
-286 AQPASERA
+286 AERA
-294 SHRFVCATVDVGTLL
+294 SDQQSHRFVCATVDVGTLL

-315 VHQPSG
+315 VREPSG

-326 VLSFADIGPQIENL
+326 VLSFADIGLQIENL

-363 AAETLFANPALKVA
+363 AVETLFANPALKDA
-377 DRAAFEEIIAK
+377 DRAAFEEIISK

-398 EASRRYERLTAGP
+398 DVSRRYERLTAGP
-411 WPMADIHSLDLF
+411 WPMSDIHSLDLF
-423 RMLQRHLAE
+423 RVLQRHLSE
-432 SDGIELTP
+432 RGGIELTP

-451 HSLILALEHLIRA
+451 HSLILALEHLVRA
-464 VANYTGKSAFD
+464 VASYTGKSAFD
-475 IEALPG
+475 IEAVPG

-488 VAWEGAPVP
+488 VAWEGVPIP

-504 LDEPLKGTI
+504 LDEPLEGTI

-526 SDLCSKRKGD
+526 SDLWSKPKGD
-536 GRACLR
+536 GSACLR
-542 LPLRLPER
+542 LPLRQPER
-550 PQIISAGL
+550 PQIVSGK
-558 PVAPRPEY
+558 PSMAPRPEY
-566 YDFDLFKVADTTFGD
+566 YDFDLFKITDTALAD
-581 TPLKKLRYVVFDTET
+581 TPLKKLRFVVFDTET
-596 TGIRPSEG
+596 TGLRPSEG
-604 DELVAIAAVRIVNG
+604 DELIAIAAVRIVNG
-618 RILTGET
+618 RLLTGET
-625 FDRLINPG
+625 FERLINPG

-648 GMARDKPP
+648 DMARDKPP

-662 QFKNFVGDGVL
+662 QFKNFIGDAVL

-689 DEAGVRFDNPV
+689 DEAGVRFNNPV

-711 DDPVDLSLMGTAE
+711 NDLINHSLLATAE
-724 RWGVVDI
+724 RLGVVVT
-731 GRLP
+731 GRHTALGDAMATGAIWVKLLDLLEARGIRTLGQAFKISSRLVDERRQVAQF

>member
-1 MSARPSG
+1 
-8 QIQTGRVSAS
+8 
-18 SCSRPRAATS
+18 
-28 SARRGW
+28 
-34 RWAPT
+34 
-39 ITSPSRSPTKRWWL
+39 
-53 RSRRYSVLPKDPAMN
+53 MN
-68 KQARK
+68 ERTHK
-73 GVAPV
+73 GVTRV
-78 RLNVLIPLVLGTLA
+78 RLNVLVPLVLAALA

-97 VAAVVLGSITQARGP
+97 VSAVVLGSITQAKGP
-112 IEEHLPRIGALMLLS
+112 IEDHLPRLGSLMLVS

-137 AWAVLHLWVVRPIRI
+137 AWAVLHLWVVRPIRA
-152 LTGEAETLALT
+152 LTNEAETLALT

-169 LMPSRHAL
+169 LMPPRHAL

-193 ARAGTVEAIAG
+193 ARVGTEEAIAG

-263 TGEPILQTL
+263 TAEPILQTL
-272 ELLQQAGPAAGPSA
+272 ELLQQARPAGGKTGPDAAEGA
-286 AQPASERA
+286 LEQQ

-309 ETRLSL
+309 ETHLSL
-315 VHQPSG
+315 VRQPSG

-326 VLSFADIGPQIENL
+326 VLSFADIGPQIEKL

-363 AAETLFANPALKVA
+363 AVETLFDNPTLKDA

-388 EVENLNDRFL
+388 EVENLNDRFF
-398 EASRRYERLTAGP
+398 EASRRYDRLTAGP
-411 WPMADIHSLDLF
+411 WPMSDIHSLDLF
-423 RMLQRHLAE
+423 RLLQKHLSE
-432 SDGIELTP
+432 IDGIQLTP

-464 VANYTGKSAFD
+464 VARHTGKSAFD

-488 VAWEGAPVP
+488 VAWEGAAVP

-519 QILERHG
+519 EILERHG
-526 SDLCSKRKGD
+526 SDLWSKPRGE
-536 GRACLR
+536 GGACLR
-542 LPLRLPER
+542 LPLRLAER
-550 PQIISAGL
+550 AQIVSVKPQ
-558 PVAPRPEY
+558 VAPRPEY
-566 YDFDLFKVADTTFGD
+566 YDFDLFKTTDTALAD

-625 FDRLINPG
+625 FERLINPG

-648 GMARDKPP
+648 DMARDKPP

-673 VAWNAA
+673 IAWNAA

-689 DEAGVRFDNPV
+689 DEAGVRFNNPV

-711 DDPVDLSLMGTAE
+711 SDLTNHSLLATAE
-724 RWGVVDI
+724 RLGVVVT
-731 GRLP
+731 GRHTALGDAMATAAIWVKLLDLLEARGIRTLGQAFRISSRLVAERRQLAQF

>member
-1 MSARPSG
+1 
-8 QIQTGRVSAS
+8 
-18 SCSRPRAATS
+18 
-28 SARRGW
+28 
-34 RWAPT
+34 
-39 ITSPSRSPTKRWWL
+39 
-53 RSRRYSVLPKDPAMN
+53 MN
-68 KQARK
+68 ERARK
-73 GVAPV
+73 GVPPV
-78 RLNVLIPLVLGTLA
+78 RLNMLLPLVLGTLA

-112 IEEHLPRIGALMLLS
+112 IEEHLPRIGVLMLVS
-127 FGGMLVLFSA
+127 FGGMLMLFA
-137 AWAVLHLWVVRPIRI
+137 TAWAVLHVWVVRPIQI

-163 QQNRGL
+163 QQNRSL

-193 ARAGTVEAIAG
+193 VRAGTAEAIAD

-263 TGEPILQTL
+263 AGEPILQTL
-272 ELLQQAGPAAGPSA
+272 ELLQQAGQAAGKTRPDA
-286 AQPASERA
+286 TERASEQQ

-315 VHQPSG
+315 VQQPSG

-363 AAETLFANPALKVA
+363 AAETLFANPTLKDA
-377 DRAAFEEIIAK
+377 DRAAFEQIIAS

-398 EASRRYERLTAGP
+398 EVSRRYERLTAGP
-411 WPMADIHSLDLF
+411 WPMSDIHSLDLF
-423 RMLQRHLAE
+423 RVLQRHLSE
-432 SDGIELTP
+432 SDDIEVTL

-488 VAWEGAPVP
+488 VAWEGAPIP
-497 SAAIESW
+497 SATIESW

-526 SDLCSKRKGD
+526 SDLWSKPRGD
-536 GRACLR
+536 GGACLR
-542 LPLRLPER
+542 LPLRLAER
-550 PQIISAGL
+550 PQIISVGP

-566 YDFDLFKVADTTFGD
+566 YDFDLFKVADTTLAD
-581 TPLKKLRYVVFDTET
+581 TPLKTLRYVVFDTET
-596 TGIRPSEG
+596 TGLRPSEG
-604 DELVAIAAVRIVNG
+604 DELVSIAAVRIVNG

-625 FDRLINPG
+625 FERLINPG
-633 RSIPASSVR
+633 RSIPAASVR

-648 GMARDKPP
+648 DMARDKPP
-656 ARIVLP
+656 ARIVLS

-689 DEAGVRFDNPV
+689 DEAGVRFGNPV
-700 LDALLLSIYVS
+700 LDALLLSIYLS
-711 DDPVDLSLMGTAE
+711 DDPINHSLMATAE
-724 RWGVVDI
+724 RLGVVVT
-731 GRLP
+731 GRHTALGDAMATAAIWIKLLDLLEARGIRTLGQAFKISSRLVAERRQLAQF

>member
-1 MSARPSG
+1 
-8 QIQTGRVSAS
+8 
-18 SCSRPRAATS
+18 
-28 SARRGW
+28 
-34 RWAPT
+34 
-39 ITSPSRSPTKRWWL
+39 
-53 RSRRYSVLPKDPAMN
+53 MN
-68 KQARK
+68 ERARK

-78 RLNVLIPLVLGTLA
+78 RLNVLVPLVLGTLA

-97 VAAVVLGSITQARGP
+97 VSAVVLGSITQARGP
-112 IEEHLPRIGALMLLS
+112 IEEHLPRIGSLMLAS

-137 AWAVLHLWVVRPIRI
+137 AWAVLHVWVVRPIQI

-193 ARAGTVEAIAG
+193 ARAGTAEAIAG

-215 LEAILLDLTEGIIV
+215 LEAILLDLTEGIVV

-272 ELLQQAGPAAGPSA
+272 ELLQQAGQAAAGKTGPDA
-286 AQPASERA
+286 AERASEQQ

-315 VHQPSG
+315 VRQPSG

-363 AAETLFANPALKVA
+363 AAETLFANPALKDA
-377 DRAAFEEIIAK
+377 DRTAFEEIIAK

-411 WPMADIHSLDLF
+411 WPMSDIHSLDLF
-423 RMLQRHLAE
+423 RVLQRHLSE
-432 SDGIELTP
+432 SDGIELTL

-488 VAWEGAPVP
+488 VAWEGAPIP
-497 SAAIESW
+497 SAAIEV
-504 LDEPLKGTI
+504 L
-513 ANRKAR
+513 AR
-519 QILERHG
+519 
-526 SDLCSKRKGD
+526 
-536 GRACLR
+536 
-542 LPLRLPER
+542 
-550 PQIISAGL
+550 
-558 PVAPRPEY
+558 
-566 YDFDLFKVADTTFGD
+566 
-581 TPLKKLRYVVFDTET
+581 
-596 TGIRPSEG
+596 
-604 DELVAIAAVRIVNG
+604 
-618 RILTGET
+618 
-625 FDRLINPG
+625 
-633 RSIPASSVR
+633 
-642 IHGITE
+642 
-648 GMARDKPP
+648 
-656 ARIVLP
+656 
-662 QFKNFVGDGVL
+662 
-673 VAWNAA
+673 
-679 FDMRFLELKQ
+679 
-689 DEAGVRFDNPV
+689 
-700 LDALLLSIYVS
+700 
-711 DDPVDLSLMGTAE
+711 
-724 RWGVVDI
+724 
-731 GRLP
+731 

>member
-1 MSARPSG
+1 
-8 QIQTGRVSAS
+8 
-18 SCSRPRAATS
+18 
-28 SARRGW
+28 
-34 RWAPT
+34 
-39 ITSPSRSPTKRWWL
+39 
-53 RSRRYSVLPKDPAMN
+53 MN
-68 KQARK
+68 ERARK
-73 GVAPV
+73 GVPPV
-78 RLNVLIPLVLGTLA
+78 RLNMLLPLVLGTLA

-112 IEEHLPRIGALMLLS
+112 IEEHLPRIGVLMLVS
-127 FGGMLVLFSA
+127 FGGMLMLFA
-137 AWAVLHLWVVRPIRI
+137 TAWAVLHVWVVRPIQI

-163 QQNRGL
+163 QQNRSL

-193 ARAGTVEAIAG
+193 VRAGTAEAIAD

-215 LEAILLDLTEGIIV
+215 LEAILLDLTEGIVV

-272 ELLQQAGPAAGPSA
+272 ELLQQAGQAAGKTRPDA
-286 AQPASERA
+286 TERASEQQ

-315 VHQPSG
+315 VQQPSG

-363 AAETLFANPALKVA
+363 AAETLFANPTLKDA
-377 DRAAFEEIIAK
+377 DRAAFEQIIAS

-398 EASRRYERLTAGP
+398 EVSRRYERLTAGP
-411 WPMADIHSLDLF
+411 WPMSDIHSLDLF
-423 RMLQRHLAE
+423 RVLQRHLSE
-432 SDGIELTP
+432 SDDIEVTL
-440 VGMPLWLQADS
+440 VGMPLWLEADS

-475 IEALPG
+475 IEALAG

-488 VAWEGAPVP
+488 VAWEGAPIP
-497 SAAIESW
+497 SATIESW

-526 SDLCSKRKGD
+526 SDLWSKPRGD
-536 GRACLR
+536 GGACLR
-542 LPLRLPER
+542 LPLRLAER
-550 PQIISAGL
+550 PQIISVGP

-566 YDFDLFKVADTTFGD
+566 YDFDLFKVADTTLAD
-581 TPLKKLRYVVFDTET
+581 TPLKTLRYVVFDTET
-596 TGIRPSEG
+596 TGLRPSEG
-604 DELVAIAAVRIVNG
+604 DELISIAAVRIVNG

-625 FDRLINPG
+625 FERLINPG
-633 RSIPASSVR
+633 RSIPAASVR

-648 GMARDKPP
+648 DMARDKPP
-656 ARIVLP
+656 ARIVLS

-689 DEAGVRFDNPV
+689 DEAGVRFGNPV
-700 LDALLLSIYVS
+700 LDALLLSIYLS
-711 DDPVDLSLMGTAE
+711 DDPINHSLMATAE
-724 RWGVVDI
+724 RLGVVVT
-731 GRLP
+731 GRHTALGDAMATAAIWIKLLDLLEARGIRTLGQAFKISSRLVAERRQLAQF

>member
-1 MSARPSG
+1 MSER
-8 QIQTGRVSAS
+8 
-18 SCSRPRAATS
+18 
-28 SARRGW
+28 
-34 RWAPT
+34 
-39 ITSPSRSPTKRWWL
+39 
-53 RSRRYSVLPKDPAMN
+53 
-68 KQARK
+68 ARK
-73 GVAPV
+73 GVPPV
-78 RLNVLIPLVLGTLA
+78 RLNVLLPLVLGTLA

-97 VAAVVLGSITQARGP
+97 VSAVVLGSITQARGP
-112 IEEHLPRIGALMLLS
+112 IEEHLPRIGVLMLVS
-127 FGGMLVLFSA
+127 FGGMLVLFAA
-137 AWAVLHLWVVRPIRI
+137 AWAVLHVWVVRPIQI

-163 QQNRGL
+163 QQNRDL

-193 ARAGTVEAIAG
+193 ARAGTAEAIAD

-215 LEAILLDLTEGIIV
+215 LEAILLDLTEGIVV

-272 ELLQQAGPAAGPSA
+272 ELLQQAGQAAGKTGPDA
-286 AQPASERA
+286 AQRASEQQ

-315 VHQPSG
+315 VRQPSG

-363 AAETLFANPALKVA
+363 AAETLFANPTLKDA
-377 DRAAFEEIIAK
+377 DRAAFEQIIAN

-398 EASRRYERLTAGP
+398 EVSRRYERLTAGP
-411 WPMADIHSLDLF
+411 WPMSDIHSLDLF
-423 RMLQRHLAE
+423 RVLQRHLSE
-432 SDGIELTP
+432 SDDIELTL

-475 IEALPG
+475 IEALAG

-488 VAWEGAPVP
+488 VAWEGAPIP
-497 SAAIESW
+497 SATIESW

-526 SDLCSKRKGD
+526 SDLWSKPRGD
-536 GRACLR
+536 GGACLR
-542 LPLRLPER
+542 LPLRLAER
-550 PQIISAGL
+550 PQIISVGP

-566 YDFDLFKVADTTFGD
+566 YDFDLFKIADTTLAD
-581 TPLKKLRYVVFDTET
+581 TPLKTLRYVVFDTET
-596 TGIRPSEG
+596 TGLRPSEG
-604 DELVAIAAVRIVNG
+604 DELISIAAVRIVNG

-625 FDRLINPG
+625 FERLINPG
-633 RSIPASSVR
+633 RSIPAASVR

-648 GMARDKPP
+648 DMARGKPP
-656 ARIVLP
+656 ARIVLS

-711 DDPVDLSLMGTAE
+711 DDPINHSLMATAE
-724 RWGVVDI
+724 RLGVVVT
-731 GRLP
+731 GRHTALGDAMATAAIWIKLLDLLEASGIRTLGQAFKISSRLVAERRQLAQF

>member
-1 MSARPSG
+1 MSER
-8 QIQTGRVSAS
+8 
-18 SCSRPRAATS
+18 
-28 SARRGW
+28 
-34 RWAPT
+34 
-39 ITSPSRSPTKRWWL
+39 
-53 RSRRYSVLPKDPAMN
+53 
-68 KQARK
+68 ARK
-73 GVAPV
+73 GAAPV
-78 RLNVLIPLVLGTLA
+78 RLNVLVPLVLAGLA

-97 VAAVVLGSITQARGP
+97 ISAVVLASITQATGP
-112 IEEHLPRIGALMLLS
+112 VEGHPPRIGALLSAS
-127 FGGMLVLFSA
+127 FGGMLVFFAA
-137 AWAVLHLWVVRPIRI
+137 AWAVLHLWVVRPIRV

-163 QQNRGL
+163 RQDRSL
-169 LMPSRHAL
+169 LMPPRHAL

-193 ARAGTVEAIAG
+193 ARAGTEEAIAG

-263 TGEPILQTL
+263 TEEPVLQTL
-272 ELLQQAGPAAGPSA
+272 ELLQQTRQPAGEAGPDAGE
-286 AQPASERA
+286 QP
-294 SHRFVCATVDVGTLL
+294 SHRFVCATVDLGTLL

-315 VHQPSG
+315 VRQRSG

-326 VLSFADIGPQIENL
+326 VLSFADIGPQVENL

-363 AAETLFANPALKVA
+363 ATETLFANPALDDA
-377 DRAAFEEIIAK
+377 DRAAFEDIIAK
-388 EVENLNDRFL
+388 EVESLNDRFF

-411 WPMADIHSLDLF
+411 WPMSDIHSLDLF
-423 RMLQRHLAE
+423 KVLQRHLSE
-432 SDGIELTP
+432 IDGIELTP
-440 VGMPLWLQADS
+440 VGMPLWFQADS

-464 VANYTGKSAFD
+464 LARQTGKVAFD
-475 IEALPG
+475 IEAVPG
-481 ENYGYVE
+481 ENYAYVE
-488 VAWEGAPVP
+488 VAWEGAPIS
-497 SAAIESW
+497 SAIIESW

-519 QILERHG
+519 QILEQHG
-526 SDLCSKRKGD
+526 SDLWSKPRRD
-536 GRACLR
+536 GGACLR

-550 PQIISAGL
+550 PQIVSAERPL
-558 PVAPRPEY
+558 APRPEH
-566 YDFDLFKVADTTFGD
+566 YDFDLFKIADTALAD
-581 TPLKKLRYVVFDTET
+581 TPLKQLRYVVFDTET

-604 DELVAIAAVRIVNG
+604 DELVSVAAVRIVNG

-625 FDRLINPG
+625 FERLINPG

-642 IHGITE
+642 IHGITQE
-648 GMARDKPP
+648 MVHDKPP

-673 VAWNAA
+673 IAWNAA

-711 DDPVDLSLMGTAE
+711 DEPTDHSLMATAE
-724 RWGVVDI
+724 RLGVLVT
-731 GRLP
+731 GRHTALGDAMATAAIWVKLLDLLEARGISTLGHAFRISSRLVAERRQLAQF